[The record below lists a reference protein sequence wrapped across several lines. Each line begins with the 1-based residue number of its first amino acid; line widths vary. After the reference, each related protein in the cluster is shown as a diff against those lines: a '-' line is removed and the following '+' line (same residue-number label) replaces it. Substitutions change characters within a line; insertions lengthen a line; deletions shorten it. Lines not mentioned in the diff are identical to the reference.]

1 MESPEPGVIL
11 YTKSVDSL
19 TMAEPAPAVLLE
31 EAEEQQK
38 ILTII
43 Q

>member
-19 TMAEPAPAVLLE
+19 TTVEPAPAILLE
-31 EAEEQQK
+31 ETQQQK
-38 ILTII
+38 ILTIT